1 LPFNFCLSP
10 DFVSQQSRA
19 FSFSFC
25 AELFSF
31 SLYCSAGLRR
41 VSQKKKI
48 FKKIF
53 LMSALSERSELHP
66 SPTPFKN
73 FDLSF

>member
-1 LPFNFCLSP
+1 LRYDFKISHAKIARTPAPLPFNFCFSP
-10 DFVSQQSRA
+10 GFVSQQSRA

-31 SLYCSAGLRR
+31 SLSCSAGLRR

-48 FKKIF
+48 FKK
-53 LMSALSERSELHP
+53 
-66 SPTPFKN
+66 N
-73 FDLSF
+73 F